1 MLDKSVPY
9 KNIIMRTEKDGFE
22 GREQPELPACFS
34 FRLFRPGDEKQW
46 ARLEWSVD
54 EFPSQKQALDYFC
67 GQYLPKSFLLAQR
80 CWFVWDERKNQ
91 AAATATAWFDKIGKD
106 GRTASLHWVS
116 VDPAYQGKGLGK
128 AVTVRALQTLAEKE
142 QGKYIYLHTQTW
154 SHKAVGLYLSLGFRF
169 VKEGGFAQYPN
180 DYPAYLPILKVKM
193 RTVDW
198 ESLNRGLTQEDQ

>member
-67 GQYLPKSFLLAQR
+67 GQYLPKSFLLAPR

-91 AAATATAWFDKIGKD
+91 AAAPATTA
-106 GRTASLHWVS
+106 RSRRERRSL
-116 VDPAYQGKGLGK
+116 LGP
-128 AVTVRALQTLAEKE
+128 REP
-142 QGKYIYLHTQTW
+142 
-154 SHKAVGLYLSLGFRF
+154 R
-169 VKEGGFAQYPN
+169 
-180 DYPAYLPILKVKM
+180 
-193 RTVDW
+193 
-198 ESLNRGLTQEDQ
+198 